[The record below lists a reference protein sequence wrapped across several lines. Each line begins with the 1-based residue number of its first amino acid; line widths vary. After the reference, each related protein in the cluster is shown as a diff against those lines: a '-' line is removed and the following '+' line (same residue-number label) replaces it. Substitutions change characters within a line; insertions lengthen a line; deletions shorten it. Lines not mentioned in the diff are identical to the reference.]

1 MAKWNIGAF
10 LRTLTKGAEMKNFP
24 PVEQAEEDRSAL
36 AQERC
41 PAAEDVAARSEL
53 KGALL
58 EVWRQWA
65 GRNLPPVLSLTTGKQ
80 MEDLHMDAQTLEK
93 ERVRLMVMLE
103 KDAQRRL
110 AVIEKAEKNKG
121 GSIDA
126 VCRVYLSRD
135 KMAAWSFV
143 FPPVGEGELH
153 GETIGKALEESG
165 VTRALTRLP
174 WCAFFRSRS
183 ILNWCQ
189 LPLARPLWR
198 A

>member
-1 MAKWNIGAF
+1 MANWNIGAF
-10 LRTLTKGAEMKNFP
+10 LRTLTKGRRDEKFLP

-41 PAAEDVAARSEL
+41 PAAEDAAARSEL

-143 FPPVGEGELH
+143 FPAGGGGGAARRDHWQGIGGERRHH
-153 GETIGKALEESG
+153 GH
-165 VTRALTRLP
+165 
-174 WCAFFRSRS
+174 
-183 ILNWCQ
+183 
-189 LPLARPLWR
+189 
-198 A
+198 

>member
-41 PAAEDVAARSEL
+41 PAAEDAAARSEL

-93 ERVRLMVMLE
+93 ERERIMVMLE

-110 AVIEKAEKNKG
+110 PVIEKA
-121 GSIDA
+121 
-126 VCRVYLSRD
+126 
-135 KMAAWSFV
+135 
-143 FPPVGEGELH
+143 
-153 GETIGKALEESG
+153 
-165 VTRALTRLP
+165 
-174 WCAFFRSRS
+174 
-183 ILNWCQ
+183 
-189 LPLARPLWR
+189 
-198 A
+198 